1 MMGPK
6 KLSEIR
12 EELRQHLS
20 KDGKDPIEWL
30 QECMAEKPKPKDTR
44 VLESLLEFLQDLPK
58 KPKGKAKKRHPAK
71 KR

>member
-12 EELRQHLS
+12 EELRQHFA
-20 KDGKDPIEWL
+20 KDGQSPTDRLNELKSDVPEAKELI
-30 QECMAEKPKPKDTR
+30 
-44 VLESLLEFLQDLPK
+44 ESLQRFIDGVRKPRRPLSPK
-58 KPKGKAKKRHPAK
+58 KRPPAK

>member
-12 EELRQHLS
+12 EELRQHFA
-20 KDGKDPIEWL
+20 KDGRDPIDRLNEL
-30 QECMAEKPKPKDTR
+30 KGEAPEAKE
-44 VLESLLEFLQDLPK
+44 LIESLQRFIQGLRKPRRTPSPK
-58 KPKGKAKKRHPAK
+58 QPRPAK

>member
-12 EELRQHLS
+12 EELRQHFA
-20 KDGKDPIEWL
+20 KDGKNPTARLNEL
-30 QECMAEKPKPKDTR
+30 KDEAPEAKE
-44 VLESLLEFLQDLPK
+44 LIESLQRFIDGPRKPRRQSK
-58 KPKGKAKKRHPAK
+58 KPRPAK

>member
-12 EELRQHLS
+12 EELRQHFAT
-20 KDGKDPIEWL
+20 DGRDPIDRLNDLKGEAPEAKEL
-30 QECMAEKPKPKDTR
+30 I
-44 VLESLLEFLQDLPK
+44 ESLQRFIEGVRKPRHQPGPK
-58 KPKGKAKKRHPAK
+58 KPRPAK

>member
-12 EELRQHLS
+12 EELRRHFG
-20 KDGKDPIEWL
+20 KDGRDPVARLNELKDEVPEAKEL
-30 QECMAEKPKPKDTR
+30 
-44 VLESLLEFLQDLPK
+44 VESLERFMRGLRKPRRQSK
-58 KPKGKAKKRHPAK
+58 KSQPAK

>member
-12 EELRQHLS
+12 DELRRHFGR
-20 KDGKDPIEWL
+20 DGQDPIKRL
-30 QECMAEKPKPKDTR
+30 NDLKDE
-44 VLESLLEFLQDLPK
+44 VPEAKELIESLQRFIDGPRKPRRKASAK
-58 KPKGKAKKRHPAK
+58 KPAPAK

>member
-12 EELRQHLS
+12 EELRRHFA
-20 KDGKDPIEWL
+20 KDGKDPTNRLKELKGEVPEATRLIESL
-30 QECMAEKPKPKDTR
+30 QRFIDGVREPRRRPKPR
-44 VLESLLEFLQDLPK
+44 
-58 KPKGKAKKRHPAK
+58 KPRPAK